1 MNTSRRNLLTLGLTG
16 LAMLI
21 PGVVLGQQRRRRHM
35 GQNPQTNQ
43 RGGGRGRGATDPAVA
58 ADQKLIQSLFS
69 GSRLIRR
76 KVVNLPNG
84 VETRTETDNV
94 LLRKILVM
102 HVKSMKKRVEDGRGF
117 HLRDPLFREL
127 FRNAARIRM
136 ELQETPDGVHVRET
150 SDVPYVAKL
159 IQRHAEVVSLFLKN
173 GPIEA
178 SRNHTL
184 TT

>member
-1 MNTSRRNLLTLGLTG
+1 MNTSRRNILTQAFTA

-21 PGVVLGQQRRRRHM
+21 PGVAFGQKGRRRQM
-35 GQNPQTNQ
+35 GPNSHAGHSGLRNGQA
-43 RGGGRGRGATDPAVA
+43 ATDPTVA

-69 GSRLIRR
+69 GNRLIRR
-76 KVVNLPNG
+76 KVFNLPNG
-84 VETRTETDNV
+84 VETLTETDNV

-127 FRNAARIRM
+127 FSQAAHIRM
-136 ELQETPDGVHVRET
+136 ELLETPTGVHVRET
-150 SDVPYVAKL
+150 SDSPYAAKL

-178 SRNHTL
+178 RQNHTL